1 MNGGQSA
8 ETDITTNHEV
18 DVTTDGAKLDEEDGD
33 VKREEDGQLQQP
45 GDDDDDDETRCGIGP
60 WQPRCLQ
67 PLGNMWCF
75 TAAMSLMSVF
85 NGANFAY
92 YVAVI
97 TQIERRFG
105 LSSRTTGFIKN
116 VDNIGFMLTVLAV
129 SHLGRYSNK
138 PRIIVISGFFSGLAI
153 FMFAIPHFIYG
164 GPGAS
169 LQMSST
175 R

>member
-1 MNGGQSA
+1 MNGEQRPA
-8 ETDITTNHEV
+8 TDIVTIHEV
-18 DVTTDGAKLDEEDGD
+18 DVTTDGVKLNEEDGD
-33 VKREEDGQLQQP
+33 VKSGDGQPQQP
-45 GDDDDDDETRCGIGP
+45 GDVDDDDETRCGIGP
-60 WQPRCLQ
+60 WRPTCLQ

-75 TAAMSLMSVF
+75 TAAMSMMSVF

-92 YVAVI
+92 YVSVI

-116 VDNIGFMLTVLAV
+116 IDNIGFMLTVLAV
-129 SHLGRYSNK
+129 SHLGRYGNK
-138 PRIIVISGFFSGLAI
+138 PRIIVISGFLSGLAI

-169 LQMSST
+169 LQVSST